1 MFFVLYASIM
11 DDRMI
16 ESHNKIEDPG
26 GGDNLTF
33 NKVGAL
39 HQKPSLLV

>member
-16 ESHNKIEDPG
+16 QGRNKTEDPG
-26 GGDNLTF
+26 EDNLTF

-39 HQKPSLLV
+39 HQTPSLLV